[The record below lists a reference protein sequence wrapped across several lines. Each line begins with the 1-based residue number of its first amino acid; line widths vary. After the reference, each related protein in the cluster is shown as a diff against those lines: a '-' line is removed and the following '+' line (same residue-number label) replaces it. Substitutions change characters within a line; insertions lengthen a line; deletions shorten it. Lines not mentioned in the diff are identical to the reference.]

1 MQSSQLVIV
10 TITLLSVLSAGSTE
24 WSVKHA
30 FAQSID
36 QSGNQSID
44 QSGNQSIDRINESD
58 FVCYMQTAEGNLLDL
73 TSICGTRRPVAN
85 MQPASII
92 NISPISNLGGLSSLQ
107 NPDGTPCFGL
117 DAQGRPCASAR

>member
-1 MQSSQLVIV
+1 MQSSQLIIV
-10 TITLLSVLSAGSTE
+10 TITLLIALFQGSMG

-44 QSGNQSIDRINESD
+44 QFADRISETD
-58 FVCYMQTAEGNLLDL
+58 LVCYMQTAEGSLLDL
-73 TSICGTRRPVAN
+73 TNICGTQQPVAN
-85 MQPASII
+85 TQPVSII
-92 NISPISNLGGLSSLQ
+92 NISPVSNLGGLSSLQ